1 MWSLYVRGAFPEGAP
16 AGPILS
22 ANVEVHVGHGT
33 RPLEAA
39 RDTHHAA
46 NSFLH
51 HLAGYYSRS
60 MEFFG
65 FKSGKDFIVGQDC
78 SLTLC
83 HLSHRPA

>member
-16 AGPILS
+16 AGPILR
-22 ANVEVHVGHGT
+22 ADVEVHVGHGT

-46 NSFLH
+46 NSSTLFGWIL

-65 FKSGKDFIVGQDC
+65 FKSGK
-78 SLTLC
+78 TLV
-83 HLSHRPA
+83 

>member
-46 NSFLH
+46 NSLH
-51 HLAGYYSRS
+51 YLAGYYIWLDITADRWSS
-60 MEFFG
+60 
-65 FKSGKDFIVGQDC
+65 SGSSPEK
-78 SLTLC
+78 TLV
-83 HLSHRPA
+83 